1 MILGLFLI
9 LKSQIIPFSAQG
21 PLIEGRLYGL
31 NHEPV
36 LSGPMV
42 IPFKKIVEIHS
53 GTSSLQG
60 RLNRQLLMDVARE
73 AESRTQCTWVHYA
86 LEETAFEIQG
96 PATALQVLQ
105 VKLQYLLSTHG
116 FVS

>member
-1 MILGLFLI
+1 LKLKKDLI
-9 LKSQIIPFSAQG
+9 LKSVQG

-31 NHEPV
+31 NYEAV

-60 RLNRQLLMDVARE
+60 KLKRQLIMEVPPD
-73 AESRTQCTWVHYA
+73 AESRMGFKCIHYA
-86 LEETAFEIQG
+86 LEETVFKIQG

-105 VKLQYLLSTHG
+105 VRLQYLFYTHG
-116 FVS
+116 F